1 MENLN
6 LIIGNN
12 IKDLRKA
19 NGLTQEELAKKLN
32 YSNKAISR
40 WESGEVVPD
49 VETLNR
55 LCEIFNI
62 PIANIFEEKVTQ
74 TKVEH
79 LYRYRLRNELAISLL
94 AIMLVWLIATVSY
107 VYAVIT
113 FNVNAWII
121 FLWAVP
127 VTCIVGIVFNS
138 IWGKMWFNFILIST
152 LVWTLLTSIYITFN
166 QYHFWLIF
174 TIGIP
179 IQIGIVLWSNIHKS
193 NSSDYAKKERVKKEK
208 IKKGKKDREQEK
220 TPN

>member
-79 LYRYRLRNELAISLL
+79 L
-94 AIMLVWLIATVSY
+94 
-107 VYAVIT
+107 
-113 FNVNAWII
+113 
-121 FLWAVP
+121 
-127 VTCIVGIVFNS
+127 
-138 IWGKMWFNFILIST
+138 
-152 LVWTLLTSIYITFN
+152 
-166 QYHFWLIF
+166 
-174 TIGIP
+174 
-179 IQIGIVLWSNIHKS
+179 
-193 NSSDYAKKERVKKEK
+193 
-208 IKKGKKDREQEK
+208 
-220 TPN
+220 